1 MAKRK
6 NPERGSAGFSEKK
19 KERAAARAAA
29 RAAGVPLS
37 TYLAR
42 KAPHSKNLDEVTR
55 RGLHLR
61 HSGQDKKRTIAG
73 RNPNEIATPT
83 GGQPGWKR
91 K

>member
-1 MAKRK
+1 MAKNK
-6 NPERGSAGFSEKK
+6 PPNEEQ
-19 KERAAARAAA
+19 ARRIGTKADRVAA

-42 KAPHSKNLDEVTR
+42 KHPNSKNLDEVTR

-61 HSGQDKKRTIAG
+61 HSAQDKKRTIAG
-73 RNPNEIATPT
+73 RNPNEIVTPS
-83 GGQPGWKR
+83 GGQPGWRR